1 MQPRTAL
8 KPILI
13 LRKALQPKTEK
24 NLVCS
29 GVYRGPAAK
38 SAPDCQRGG
47 GRDTLGGRG
56 SDWAA
61 SGAGGGEVG
70 DSLQSGPGRI
80 YPQRYGFMVKTL
92 AYTVNNPEA

>member
-8 KPILI
+8 RPM
-13 LRKALQPKTEK
+13 LRKALQPKRILYVPVSTAVLLPK
-24 NLVCS
+24 A
-29 GVYRGPAAK
+29 RPTA
-38 SAPDCQRGG
+38 RG

>member
-13 LRKALQPKTEK
+13 LRKALQPKRILYVPVSTAVLLPK
-24 NLVCS
+24 A
-29 GVYRGPAAK
+29 RPTA
-38 SAPDCQRGG
+38 RG

-70 DSLQSGPGRI
+70 DSPQSGPRRI
-80 YPQRYGFMVKTL
+80 YPQTSMVKTL